1 MSELKFCPG
10 CGAPLTPGDRFCGEC
25 GFDINTVAGKPAAPA
40 APERPA
46 APSPAAPAYQQP
58 PQQSYQQPQNPAAP
72 NASSPSSMGRP
83 ASMPGANS
91 ASLGTNPGG
100 SKNALVIMISVLV
113 VLFLAGGG
121 IYWWLS
127 KDQPGGNNGVP
138 GQAVT
143 QQNGSPAANAGGQS
157 TSGAP
162 AQPSSQVDLSRAAT
176 YLSEPG
182 LKCTFYVN
190 YPDGMSGIVD
200 RISGRAVPD
209 ESVRVTDVETGIDMG
224 EEYGFGFH
232 YVERADGT
240 YYIMDASPF
249 EIFPVLKNNMT
260 VGQTWSYDTEAGSI
274 IYKVVDMGVDLDLGF
289 AKFDDCLLLLEDNQ
303 AVGFQTITYYA
314 PGKGSV
320 YVIDPGGAFQYYKMT
335 EMTTIDS
342 NEAANTVIKWCPNY
356 MDIKDDR
363 TQSF

>member
-1 MSELKFCPG
+1 MSELKFCPD

-25 GFDINTVAGKPAAPA
+25 GFDINTIAGKPAAPA

-46 APSPAAPAYQQP
+46 APPPAAPT
-58 PQQSYQQPQNPAAP
+58 YQQPQTPAQPVGGPGA
-72 NASSPSSMGRP
+72 
-83 ASMPGANS
+83 MPGRNYAPP
-91 ASLGTNPGG
+91 GTNPGG
-100 SKNALVIMISVLV
+100 SKNALVIMISVLAL
-113 VLFLAGGG
+113 LFLAGGG

-127 KDQPGGNNGVP
+127 KDQPGGDNGVP
-138 GQAVT
+138 RQAVT
-143 QQNGSPAANAGGQS
+143 QQNGSQAVNTGGQN
-157 TSGAP
+157 TPGVP
-162 AQPSSQVDLSRAAT
+162 AQPAPQVDLSRAAT

-182 LKCTFYVN
+182 LKCTFFVN

-200 RISGRAVPD
+200 RISGQAVPN
-209 ESVRVTDVETGIDMG
+209 ESVRISEVEVGIDMG

-260 VGQTWSYDTEAGSI
+260 VGQTWSYDTESGSI
-274 IYKVVDMGVDLDLGF
+274 KYKVVDMGVDLDLGF

-303 AVGFQTITYYA
+303 AVGFQSITYYA

-335 EMTTIDS
+335 EMITIDAA
-342 NEAANTVIKWCPNY
+342 EAANTIIKWCPNY
-356 MDIKDDR
+356 YDIKDDR
-363 TQSF
+363 SQSY